1 MFGSHFDHLLTS
13 PGSISVHE
21 QLHIA
26 QRKSNNDHGIF
37 LHISTKRNTDK
48 TFYQA
53 IILHQ
58 ALKRKNTG
66 SLIIVHVDGRC
77 KLKMRAESAND
88 RTINLFSPR
97 IKSSLQMSGVKD
109 SQGLY

>member
-37 LHISTKRNTDK
+37 LHISTERNTDK

-58 ALKRKNTG
+58 ALKQKKNTG

-77 KLKMRAESAND
+77 KLKMRAVFCD
-88 RTINLFSPR
+88 INRCKLNMKNAIFCLEYER
-97 IKSSLQMSGVKD
+97 L
-109 SQGLY
+109 